1 MAALRDQHR
10 VGTLF
15 AAPESPHEAVGH
27 AIYAHRGRMVYRDE
41 LSQFTRIDD
50 LLDPDEIGVI
60 AHDVA
65 DPDVTPACGPLRQS
79 AGIRRAFGRWASR
92 AVRRSPP
99 RWPACRARS
108 ACPRESRSAR
118 HRPTGAARRRG
129 GSRRSIATARVRICG
144 DGLPA
149 QRVELHDACKLQ
161 PFGVSDGV
169 FEVFVRAV
177 ARSDGDDPDG
187 TIAWVGSVHLFSV
200 RFNSRDAGR

>member
-1 MAALRDQHR
+1 MLEKIGVVVEALRR
-10 VGTLF
+10 
-15 AAPESPHEAVGH
+15 
-27 AIYAHRGRMVYRDE
+27 
-41 LSQFTRIDD
+41 
-50 LLDPDEIGVI
+50 
-60 AHDVA
+60 
-65 DPDVTPACGPLRQS
+65 
-79 AGIRRAFGRWASR
+79 
-92 AVRRSPP
+92 
-99 RWPACRARS
+99 
-108 ACPRESRSAR
+108 RESEF
-118 HRPTGAARRRG
+118 
-129 GSRRSIATARVRICG
+129 CG

>member
-1 MAALRDQHR
+1 
-10 VGTLF
+10 
-15 AAPESPHEAVGH
+15 
-27 AIYAHRGRMVYRDE
+27 MVYRDE

-50 LLDPDEIGVI
+50 FLDPDEIGVI

-65 DPDVTPACGPLRQS
+65 DPDDHAPPAGRFGNLPAFVEPL
-79 AGIRRAFGRWASR
+79 
-92 AVRRSPP
+92 
-99 RWPACRARS
+99 
-108 ACPRESRSAR
+108 
-118 HRPTGAARRRG
+118 
-129 GSRRSIATARVRICG
+129 G
-144 DGLPA
+144 DGLLEQYVVARLDGQHAGLEVRVLGSRDQHGIGRPGLPEEETVVVEA
-149 QRVELHDACKLQ
+149 LRRRESEFCSHSLPTQRVELHDACKLQ